1 MLARRRRFDLC
12 QLPNLPTEVWLL
24 IFRLATEVPYALL
37 PRTESPFDLPC
48 RPTYKEMRTELSR
61 SLITK
66 RYMVLVCKA
75 WNEAATPLLYSA
87 ILLRTTRGVSAAWE
101 TFRDSA
107 QRNGSTRLGHY
118 VKRIDVSMRDS
129 RIHHLPLKKEAE
141 REEREKIVDILRR
154 LPSLTIFVMH
164 TRVRSGNANCIAD
177 ALVETCASTLQ
188 TIEWTAR
195 HRFGHRCLSW
205 RRLVSS
211 CPNLKSL
218 EVPGHR
224 IFSTELHPTA
234 CLSYLSI
241 TYGGEV
247 GSVPPNPPAPL
258 HIRYSPAN
266 WDSTYSKIPTFCLR
280 AISLDVRFLDH
291 ESLRELLAQYQ
302 CPKLSQLILRFST
315 WCSLPWGLKLDSSIT
330 HLGLFV
336 EQKQSKLPLIVEGL
350 GYYLVSW
357 DFPAVKTLRLMSRH
371 PLLEGA
377 NLKKGKIRKA
387 LQKIQAAGLVVENWE
402 GKPLN

>member
-1 MLARRRRFDLC
+1 MLARRRRFDLG
-12 QLPNLPTEVWLL
+12 QLPHLPTEVWLL
-24 IFRLATEVPYALL
+24 IFQLATEVPYALL

-48 RPTYKEMRTELSR
+48 RPTYKEMRAELSH

-66 RYMVLVCKA
+66 RYIVLVCKA

-129 RIHHLPLKKEAE
+129 RIRHLQAE
-141 REEREKIVDILRR
+141 REEGEKIVDILRR

-164 TRVRSGNANCIAD
+164 TCVRSGNANGIPD
-177 ALVETCASTLQ
+177 ALAETSASTLQ

-195 HRFGHRCLSW
+195 HKFGYKYLPW
-205 RRLVSS
+205 RKLVSS

-218 EVPGHR
+218 EVPGNR

-234 CLSYLSI
+234 RLSNLSI

-247 GSVPPNPPAPL
+247 GRVPLNPPAPL
-258 HIRYSPAN
+258 HIQYSPAN
-266 WDSTYSKIPTFCLR
+266 WDSTYFKIPTFCLR
-280 AISLDVRFLDH
+280 AISLDVRFSDH
-291 ESLRELLAQYQ
+291 ESLRELLPQ

-336 EQKQSKLPLIVEGL
+336 EQKQTKLPLIVEGI

-357 DFPAVKTLRLMSRH
+357 NFPAVKTLRLMSRH
-371 PLLEGA
+371 PLLEGV

-402 GKPLN
+402 GKPLS